1 MELIYTFGSWSL
13 EMATSTEWMFMALLL
28 VCFIS
33 AGIFGGISLW
43 SLMKQRTKPLYWSV
57 PLAVLS
63 ALSFII
69 IMFYF
74 LL

>member
-1 MELIYTFGSWSL
+1 
-13 EMATSTEWMFMALLL
+13 MALLL